1 MIYLNNNDM
10 PIGLGMMIVQN
21 EKIMKYFSSLS
32 VEKQMDFIE
41 NAKGIKS
48 KEAMRDYVNGIADRY

>member
-1 MIYLNNNDM
+1 MEGNDM

-21 EKIMKYFSSLS
+21 KEIMEYFSSLS

-41 NAKGIKS
+41 NARAIKS
-48 KEAMRDYVNGIADRY
+48 KEEMRNYVNSIADRY

>member
-1 MIYLNNNDM
+1 MMKGKDM

-21 EKIMKYFSSLS
+21 KEIMEYFSSLS

-41 NAKGIKS
+41 NAKEIKS
-48 KEAMRDYVNGIADRY
+48 KEEMRNYVNGIADRY